1 MHLIKYILCLLA
13 ALQLRKIES
22 TKLTAAARETET
34 APPRTA
40 IYDCPAPLAE
50 QFQNQLDRIH
60 TDALLALRNSKHT
73 APPQLLDDTPLAPL
87 ATKTEQL
94 LNSKAYKLAFKSA
107 TLLTCIAPPHAVLI
121 RRWMAAIHV
130 SDARWQQWHQ
140 LELLSAAFF
149 FRFCSLHS
157 WRDRNFTGAIGR

>member
-60 TDALLALRNSKHT
+60 TDALLALGNSKHT

-94 LNSKAYKLAFKSA
+94 LNSKAYKLTFKSA
-107 TLLTCIAPPHAVLI
+107 TLLTCIAPPPPLDEPGLTALTFVKTEHAVK
-121 RRWMAAIHV
+121 
-130 SDARWQQWHQ
+130 
-140 LELLSAAFF
+140 LEFKMKTVKL
-149 FRFCSLHS
+149 
-157 WRDRNFTGAIGR
+157 N